1 MSRSE
6 QARFRGLTVPAIA
19 LFVTA
24 ALAAKA
30 QAAAL
35 TVGPVEHVNLK
46 TSTLVVLGQTYHID
60 RSVLL
65 RNQAGA
71 AIPLDSLTPY
81 TVVSVQGTETAA
93 GKANL
98 KSITALPE
106 LDVPGATRLLITGR
120 VASESAAGHIK
131 IGNLTVDITPTMTS
145 DTATAAVG
153 ELVQVV
159 GTQPTAGGL
168 FLAQSVVS
176 LGVAGTGSSPVK
188 SFGVAGTGSSSVKS
202 FGVAGTGSS
211 SVTSFGVAGTGSS
224 PAKSFGVAGT
234 GSK

>member
-6 QARFRGLTVPAIA
+6 QARFRGLAVPAVA

-24 ALAAKA
+24 ALAGKA
-30 QAAAL
+30 QAAVL

-46 TSTLVVLGQTYHID
+46 TSTLVVLGQTYHIG
-60 RSVLL
+60 RSALL

-71 AIPLDSLTPY
+71 VIALGSLTPD
-81 TVVSVQGTETAA
+81 TVVSIKGTETAA

-106 LDVPGATRLLITGR
+106 LDVPGATHLLITGR
-120 VASESAAGHIK
+120 VASETATGHIK
-131 IGNLTVDITPTMTS
+131 IGNLTIDITPTMTS

-168 FLAQSVVS
+168 FLARAVMSVDGINGSGSNKSMGINGSGSAVS
-176 LGVAGTGSSPVK
+176 LGINGS
-188 SFGVAGTGSSSVKS
+188 
-202 FGVAGTGSS
+202 
-211 SVTSFGVAGTGSS
+211 
-224 PAKSFGVAGT
+224 